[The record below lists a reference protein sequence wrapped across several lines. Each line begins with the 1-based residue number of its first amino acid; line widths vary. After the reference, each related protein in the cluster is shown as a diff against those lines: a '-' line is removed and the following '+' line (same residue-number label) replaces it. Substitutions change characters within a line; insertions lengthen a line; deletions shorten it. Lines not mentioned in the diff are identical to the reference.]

1 MIFPTAFVA
10 VTYALMASASAIP
23 TAKRQTPDSCS
34 TYATGY
40 LIVRPQ
46 DNTSS
51 GPITYAGIVPN
62 VKHTG
67 IDGSNVSIFDCTFE

>member
-1 MIFPTAFVA
+1 MLFYTLAVA
-10 VTYALMASASAIP
+10 ATYSLLVSGSAIP
-23 TAKRQTPDSCS
+23 AEKRQTPASCS
-34 TYATGY
+34 VYASGN
-40 LIVRPQ
+40 LIVRPK

-67 IDGSNVSIFDCTFE
+67 IDGSNVSNAL